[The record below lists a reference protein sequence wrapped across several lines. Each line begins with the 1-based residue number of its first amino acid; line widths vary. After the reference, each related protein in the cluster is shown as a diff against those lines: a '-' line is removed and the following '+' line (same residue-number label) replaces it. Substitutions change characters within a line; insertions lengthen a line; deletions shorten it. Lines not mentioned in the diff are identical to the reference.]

1 MKRRRHHD
9 DYWPFAAVSK
19 GSHHRDAERD
29 KGLSHSYLICEHNA
43 GLVRQS
49 AQNFRDRSMLPKGVV
64 LADAIVF
71 EVETRPEIAYIDGPS
86 HASSS

>member
-9 DYWPFAAVSK
+9 NHRPLAAVSK
-19 GSHHRDAERD
+19 SGRHRDAERNES
-29 KGLSHSYLICEHNA
+29 LSHSHFVCEHNP
-43 GLVRQS
+43 GLVPQS

-64 LADAIVF
+64 LANAIVF